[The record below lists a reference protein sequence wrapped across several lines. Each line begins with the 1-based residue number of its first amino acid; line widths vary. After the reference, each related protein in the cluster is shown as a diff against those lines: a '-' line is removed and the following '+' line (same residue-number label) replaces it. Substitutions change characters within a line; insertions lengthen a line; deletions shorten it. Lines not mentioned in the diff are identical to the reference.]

1 MSDVKRFSYTGLFN
15 SLQRLYVFI
24 ETPYLLHIGVFMLLS
39 ILIHVDIDYLMGL
52 SKYGT
57 NDFRVSDESK
67 YSRMGQVKFVED
79 SL

>member
-15 SLQRLYVFI
+15 SLQRLYVFT

>member
-1 MSDVKRFSYTGLFN
+1 
-15 SLQRLYVFI
+15 
-24 ETPYLLHIGVFMLLS
+24 MLLS